1 MSAIDANDAGTDP
14 GEVGGRPTLLVV
26 HHSPTPKLE
35 QLRDVVLSGARHP
48 EIEGVDVKVVEA
60 LEATAEDVLAADAY
74 LLGTTANFG
83 YISGAMKHFF
93 DSTFME
99 CHEVTKGRPVSWWIR
114 GGKDVTGAVKE
125 MRSITTG
132 FGWEVAAEPVEFVG
146 DVDEEREES
155 LINLG
160 GTMAALL
167 MGE

>member
-1 MSAIDANDAGTDP
+1 MSANDGQGQP
-14 GEVGGRPTLLVV
+14 GDGGPTLLVV

-35 QLRDVVLSGARHP
+35 ELLGVVLSGARHP
-48 EIEGVDVKVVEA
+48 DIEGVTVKVVEA
-60 LEATAEDVLAADAY
+60 LEATSEDVLAADAY

-93 DSTFME
+93 DSTFLE
-99 CHEVTKGRPVSWWIR
+99 CHEETKGRPVSWWIR
-114 GGKDVTGAVKE
+114 GGQDVTGAVKA

-146 DVDEEREES
+146 DLDEEREE
-155 LINLG
+155 LLVNLG
-160 GTMAALL
+160 GSMAAML